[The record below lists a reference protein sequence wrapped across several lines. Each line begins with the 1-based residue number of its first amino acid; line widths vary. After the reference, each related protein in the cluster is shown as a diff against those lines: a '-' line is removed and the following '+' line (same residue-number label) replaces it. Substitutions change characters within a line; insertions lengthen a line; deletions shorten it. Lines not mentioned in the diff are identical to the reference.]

1 MKRIAEAEL
10 VTVKPKQKVTEAQAH
25 ARQNADGF
33 KIKGLRGIEWA
44 NLGYEG
50 PRKLCIS

>member
-1 MKRIAEAEL
+1 MLWLCRFYASQIL
-10 VTVKPKQKVTEAQAH
+10 
-25 ARQNADGF
+25 
-33 KIKGLRGIEWA
+33 GLRGIEWA